1 MRFLYFSFIAAV
13 FFAACSRQPFNV
25 NNGGS
30 DIIAFGDSLTY
41 GYGAEYNESYPAV
54 LAELLDRNVIN
65 AGISGNTAQD
75 GLNRIEE
82 LDDYSPYMILIE
94 FGANDYMR
102 KRPFEQTKS
111 ALTQIVDYTQ
121 KRGAVAVIIDT
132 GGPGMGKYSS
142 FMKQLAKE
150 KNAVYVP
157 AVLEGIF
164 TKPSLKSDM
173 IHPNAKG
180 YALIAQKV
188 HKYIKPY
195 LEK

>member
-1 MRFLYFSFIAAV
+1 MRFLYFPFIAAV
-13 FFAACSRQPFNV
+13 FFAACSRQPLNV
-25 NNGGS
+25 NNGGNE
-30 DIIAFGDSLTY
+30 IIAFGDSLTY
-41 GYGAEYNESYPAV
+41 GYGAEPKESYPAV
-54 LAELLDRNVIN
+54 LAELLGRNIIN

-82 LDDYSPYMILIE
+82 LDDYSPYMVLIE

-102 KRPFEQTKS
+102 KRPFEQTKN

-142 FMKQLAKE
+142 FMKQLSKE

-157 AVLEGIF
+157 AILEGIF
-164 TKPSLKSDM
+164 TNPSLKSDM